1 MFKGKKSKKSEEKG
15 EPKPKIKTWSDAL
28 SLTDEEFKEYY
39 EANKKKVNEGY
50 FGPLNLACSYN
61 KFELVKFLLE
71 DENINP
77 QERRQGTDSILGRI
91 LWRASS
97 NSESAKILEYLL
109 EHPRVDVNVRNG
121 ANRTPF
127 QIACTLN
134 NKSILELFIKNPRV
148 DLSVS
153 DNGQSPMFE
162 ACAYGSIQTF
172 EALIECDKI
181 DVDLPEPGT
190 NATPLYIACEK
201 GHLEP
206 AKILIKHPKVNGN
219 AMNKF
224 SSTPLYVA
232 CQNGMTEIVKVLL
245 EDEKVDISLSRAN
258 GMTPFMISCF
268 YGHNSIVELFFLSK
282 RNLQLNK
289 IVDGK
294 TSLDLAK
301 ERGHTEIVELF
312 QKYLNG

>member
-71 DENINP
+71 DENIDP
-77 QERRQGTDSILGRI
+77 QERRQGTDSILCMT
-91 LWRASS
+91 LWRAHS
-97 NSESAKILEYLL
+97 NDQSKTILEYLL
-109 EHPRVDVNVRNG
+109 EHPRVDVNAVNS

-134 NKSILELFIKNPRV
+134 NKTLLGLCLKNPRV
-148 DLSVS
+148 NLSVLS
-153 DNGQSPMFE
+153 DGQSPMFE
-162 ACAYGSIQTF
+162 TCANGWIQTF

-181 DVDLPEPGT
+181 DIDLPESFT
-190 NATPLYIACEK
+190 KATPLYIACEK
-201 GHLEP
+201 GRL
-206 AKILIKHPKVNGN
+206 KFVKVLIKHPKVNVN
-219 AMNKF
+219 AMNTF

-232 CQNGMTEIVKVLL
+232 CQNGMTEIVQVLL
-245 EDEKVDISLSRAN
+245 EDEKVDINLSRAN

>member
-1 MFKGKKSKKSEEKG
+1 MFKGKKHKIEE
-15 EPKPKIKTWSDAL
+15 PKIKVKTWREAMINFG
-28 SLTDEEFKEYY
+28 DEEFKEYY
-39 EANKKKVNEGY
+39 EANKGNINGLNDGY
-50 FGPLNLACSYN
+50 NGPLPLACERN
-61 KFELVKFLLE
+61 RFELVKFLLE

-268 YGHNSIVELFFLSK
+268 YGHNSIVQLFLSSGK
-282 RNLQLNK
+282 DLQINK

-294 TSLDLAK
+294 TALDLAK
-301 ERGHTEIVELF
+301 ERSHTETVELL
-312 QKYLNG
+312 QTYLNS